1 MKSLSFLLL
10 AAALVPPAA
19 RAALTLDAALARTAA
34 QHPRLLAQASRVDAA
49 TAAAE
54 RAGYAPNP
62 VLNVTLENFAGT
74 GEARGADI
82 LEGTVEYSQTIERGD
97 KRARRTAVATAE
109 REIASREGAVTR
121 ATIAGSAARD
131 YVAAVVAAQRLA
143 IARSLADLA
152 RAAVQDADARYAAGD
167 ASATEPARAQ
177 AALAI
182 ALADLARREVAVTQA
197 RSALAAHWA
206 GEPAD
211 AVPQEDTVRLP
222 AALPDATTWRARLEQ
237 HPLLALEQARL
248 TSHRAAIDLEQANA
262 TPDLN
267 VAGGVRYLNASSD
280 AAFVA
285 AIAVPLPVRHRNQAG
300 IRAAQQALATA
311 EYEAGAA
318 TRELRASFSAAWQ
331 DLVAAYAAA
340 QQLRDQALPA
350 AVNATVVLRRARTA
364 GQASQFEVLET
375 ERVHGSLRRELL
387 DQEAA
392 FADALVRL
400 ETLVDPSFPATRQ
413 LLAPPSSS

>member
-10 AAALVPPAA
+10 AAALVTPPAHG
-19 RAALTLDAALARTAA
+19 ALTLDEALARTAA
-34 QHPRLLAQASRVDAA
+34 QHPRLLAQASRIDAA

-62 VLNVTLENFAGT
+62 VLHVTLENFAGT
-74 GEARGADI
+74 GAAHGTDI

-97 KRARRTAVATAE
+97 KRARRTAVATAA
-109 REIASREGAVTR
+109 REIASGEAAVTR

-131 YVAAVVAAQRLA
+131 YLAAVVAAQRLA
-143 IARSLADLA
+143 IAVSLADLA
-152 RAAVQDADARYAAGD
+152 RAAVRDADARYAAGD

-182 ALADLARREVAVTQA
+182 ALAEVARREMAVTQT
-197 RSALAAHWA
+197 RSTLASHWA

-211 AVPQEDTVRLP
+211 AVPQESGVRLP
-222 AALPDATTWRARLEQ
+222 AALPDASAWRARLGQ

-248 TSHRAAIDLEQANA
+248 ASHRAAIDLEQANA
-262 TPDLN
+262 ASD
-267 VAGGVRYLNASSD
+267 VDVSGGVRYLNASSD
-280 AAFVA
+280 AALVA
-285 AIAVPLPVRHRNQAG
+285 AIAVPLPIRHRNQAG
-300 IRAAQQALATA
+300 IRAAQQALASA
-311 EYEAGAA
+311 EYEAGASA
-318 TRELRASFSAAWQ
+318 RELRARFAAAWQ
-331 DLVAAYAAA
+331 DLVAAYTAAP
-340 QQLRDQALPA
+340 QLREQALPA
-350 AVNATVVLRRARTA
+350 ADNATVVLRRARAA

-375 ERVHGSLRRELL
+375 ERLHGNLRRDLL

-413 LLAPPSSS
+413 LLALPSSS